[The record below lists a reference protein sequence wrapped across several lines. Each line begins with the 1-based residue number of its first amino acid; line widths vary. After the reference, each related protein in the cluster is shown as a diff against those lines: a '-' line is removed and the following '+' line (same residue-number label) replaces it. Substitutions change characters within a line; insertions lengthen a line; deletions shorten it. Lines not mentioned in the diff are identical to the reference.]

1 MWSMV
6 VYQVMRSCQDGDPVK
21 VGLPMTDLSTA
32 LYAHG
37 AVMAALLSR
46 HKTGRG
52 QKLQCNL
59 FQTQVGF
66 FFFFFF
72 C

>member
-1 MWSMV
+1 M
-6 VYQVMRSCQDGDPVK
+6 K

-46 HKTGRG
+46 HRTGKG

-59 FQTQVGF
+59 LQTQVQMRDV
-66 FFFFFF
+66 FF
-72 C
+72 CIVFLLRDECF

>member
-1 MWSMV
+1 M
-6 VYQVMRSCQDGDPVK
+6 K

-37 AVMAALLSR
+37 AVMAALLNR
-46 HKTGRG
+46 HRTGNG

-59 FQTQVGF
+59 LQTQVHSCEMCF
-66 FFFFFF
+66 RLYSLLLRDECF
-72 C
+72 

>member
-1 MWSMV
+1 M
-6 VYQVMRSCQDGDPVK
+6 K

-46 HKTGRG
+46 HRTGKG

-59 FQTQVGF
+59 LQTQVQIARCVLLYSF
-66 FFFFFF
+66 FAKG
-72 C
+72 